1 MLGVFSMGAKSSK
14 YNGSNKNPYSS
25 ISAKDFE
32 RMCKSIDKAF
42 SQLGKATDKGVAGAQ
57 AAQQAA
63 QQAAYQNK
71 LVKSRFRSS
80 TGLTV
85 SGAIMAFIGGMGVFA
100 LGNVAMVAVMAGLA
114 FGSGASS
121 DIAAVIMLSGIA
133 VAFFALFV
141 GGIRNIIAASHLRAM
156 QRAFGSSEALLFTDL
171 ATRLHI
177 TPEQAMKRARKMLKK
192 GYFLEGSIDDENTTL
207 MVTHAAYQQYCQ
219 ARHSRQQMLEQQKAE
234 AQARSA
240 QEAERLA
247 REKELSKRL
256 SPADLAFIAKGRDY
270 QAQLRELDVR
280 IDDVLVSERIVA
292 IEGVLARI
300 LARAEEEPS
309 VIAGIDRLTNYY
321 LPTTVKLL
329 DAYDNL
335 EDQPIQGDN
344 VSSSRREIEK
354 TLEVLRGA
362 FEKLLD
368 DTYHEMSIDVS
379 TDISVLHSVLAREGL
394 TESPFDANPGPRLS

>member
-1 MLGVFSMGAKSSK
+1 MAAKSSK

-32 RMCKSIDKAF
+32 RMCKSVDKAF
-42 SQLGKATDKGVAGAQ
+42 SQLGKATDKGVAGA
-57 AAQQAA
+57 QAA

-171 ATRLHI
+171 ATRLH
-177 TPEQAMKRARKMLKK
+177 
-192 GYFLEGSIDDENTTL
+192 
-207 MVTHAAYQQYCQ
+207 
-219 ARHSRQQMLEQQKAE
+219 HSRAGHE
-234 AQARSA
+234 ASTEDA
-240 QEAERLA
+240 QERLF
-247 REKELSKRL
+247 
-256 SPADLAFIAKGRDY
+256 P
-270 QAQLRELDVR
+270 
-280 IDDVLVSERIVA
+280 
-292 IEGVLARI
+292 
-300 LARAEEEPS
+300 
-309 VIAGIDRLTNYY
+309 
-321 LPTTVKLL
+321 
-329 DAYDNL
+329 
-335 EDQPIQGDN
+335 
-344 VSSSRREIEK
+344 
-354 TLEVLRGA
+354 RGQ
-362 FEKLLD
+362 
-368 DTYHEMSIDVS
+368 H
-379 TDISVLHSVLAREGL
+379 R
-394 TESPFDANPGPRLS
+394 